1 MSVTDSWSPR
11 NETKETAHRIGM
23 EIETAVATD
32 NLQEYRVA
40 MNRASEYMK
49 SHPEQQDIFKYEV
62 EAKLGRDGATAAVV
76 DFELVHADTGAGAT
90 ISRKQISDAKFSAS
104 INPLQKDLLNAA
116 EGNYDQLPPY
126 FWSLSLTNASM
137 SKIRD
142 RLQSEQQSLLPGNQ
156 VRNFFERDNQ
166 GNSLYDRVRDEN
178 GNIKYG
184 AVADLQSRSL
194 DQRQRD
200 VLSYIDKY
208 QSNRYYLFGSR
219 GMTKDDLA
227 SVVESHNMNL
237 DELTRTRQQQ
247 QQLAQR
253 QNTDVPT
260 P

>member
-1 MSVTDSWSPR
+1 MSVTDNWTPR
-11 NETKETAHRIGM
+11 HDTKESAHRIGM

-32 NLQEYRVA
+32 NLHQDRVA
-40 MNRASEYMK
+40 MNHATDYMT

-90 ISRKQISDAKFSAS
+90 ISKKQISDAKFSPLT
-104 INPLQKDLLNAA
+104 NPLQKDLLNAA

-166 GNSLYDRVRDEN
+166 GNSLYDRVKDEN

-184 AVADLQSRSL
+184 AVADLQNRSL
-194 DQRQRD
+194 DQGQRD

-247 QQLAQR
+247 LAQT
-253 QNTDVPT
+253 QNTDVPI

>member
-1 MSVTDSWSPR
+1 MSVTDSWTPR
-11 NETKETAHRIGM
+11 HDTKENAHRIGM
-23 EIETAVATD
+23 EIETAVAND
-32 NLQEYRVA
+32 NLQEYRAA
-40 MNRASEYMK
+40 MNRATEYMK
-49 SHPEQQDIFKYEV
+49 SHPEQRDIFKYEV

-90 ISRKQISDAKFSAS
+90 ISRKQISDAKFSPAT
-104 INPLQKDLLNAA
+104 NPLQKDLLNAA

-142 RLQSEQQSLLPGNQ
+142 RLQSEQQSLLPGNRI
-156 VRNFFERDNQ
+156 RNFFEKDNQ
-166 GNSLYDRVRDEN
+166 GFSLYDRVKDEN

-184 AVADLQSRSL
+184 AVADLQNRSL

-200 VLSYIDKY
+200 VLSFIDGY

-219 GMTKDDLA
+219 GMTKEDLS
-227 SVVESHNMNL
+227 SVVKSHNMNL
-237 DELTRTRQQQ
+237 DELTRSRQ
-247 QQLAQR
+247 QQLAQ
-253 QNTDVPT
+253 QQITDVPI